1 LASVEDSTGEDE
13 RGHGGDEHAGDFG
26 IRDEAAGLGLGGV
39 VAVIAKSCDGE
50 DVMEVGVVVR
60 LASAE
65 GAPGQHVDDKRGNTD
80 TRGRATRTR
89 RTLAKGGCLLMIRT
103 SWRGRRVHGSG

>member
-39 VAVIAKSCDGE
+39 VAV
-50 DVMEVGVVVR
+50 R
-60 LASAE
+60 PASAE
-65 GAPGQHVDDKRGNTD
+65 GAQGQHVDDKRGNTD

-89 RTLAKGGCLLMIRT
+89 RTLARGGCLLMIRT